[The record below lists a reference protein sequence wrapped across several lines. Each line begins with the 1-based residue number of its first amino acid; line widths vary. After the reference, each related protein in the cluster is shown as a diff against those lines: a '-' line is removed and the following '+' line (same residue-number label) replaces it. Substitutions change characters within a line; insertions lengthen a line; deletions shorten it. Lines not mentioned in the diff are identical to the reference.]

1 MHQAKGIKSS
11 DAKLRSSEG
20 EFFPGKVLQEAR
32 QGKVS
37 DFESSHLFLAQAVF
51 GEHFQQCV
59 IWDSFEVRGTQ
70 IPLKGHGKNKTWPIY
85 TWISNIL
92 VWAAFLG
99 FQQKRK
105 DAETAQDLHGHTFP
119 SIGAFD
125 ASATWDL
132 CGSGFHRAVQQNIPR
147 CLFVGSTKEKIHIS
161 ASPSETGAAKEQQP
175 CYKGY
180 AQPSGLCMP

>member
-70 IPLKGHGKNKTWPIY
+70 IPLKGHGKNKTWQIY

-119 SIGAFD
+119 SLRCFSHLRPLWEWFSQSCPAEHSSMPF
-125 ASATWDL
+125 
-132 CGSGFHRAVQQNIPR
+132 CG
-147 CLFVGSTKEKIHIS
+147 IHQGKNPHFCIS
-161 ASPSETGAAKEQQP
+161 IWNRRS
-175 CYKGY
+175 
-180 AQPSGLCMP
+180 